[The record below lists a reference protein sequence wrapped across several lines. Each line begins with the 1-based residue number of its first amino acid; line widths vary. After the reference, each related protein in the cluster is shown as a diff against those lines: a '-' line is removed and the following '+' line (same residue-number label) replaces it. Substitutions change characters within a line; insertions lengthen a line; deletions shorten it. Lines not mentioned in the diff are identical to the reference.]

1 MKVGYKM
8 DYGKLAEI
16 LAVIYDDGVELSA
29 VEYLPSNYWIECED
43 SLTLATFVSSG
54 WAEPTDMGKSQLEFA
69 WRVLCEIRGIDPE
82 IMYDS
87 PIEFFKAQAVG
98 AEVIPIEKGKK

>member
-8 DYGKLAEI
+8 DYGKVADI
-16 LAVIYDDGVELSA
+16 LSVIYDDGVDLSA
-29 VEYLPSNYWIECED
+29 VEYLPSDYWIECED
-43 SLTLATFVSSG
+43 SLLLATFVSSG
-54 WAEPTDMGKSQLEFA
+54 WAELTDMGKAQLDFA
-69 WRVLCEIRGIDPE
+69 WRVLCEVRELDPD

-87 PIEFFKAQAVG
+87 PLAFFEAQAVE